1 MSLSSNF
8 AWAPLAF
15 VLLFFFCV
23 TQPSALTERPSENT
37 WAFFRSSAH
46 WCCPVLKKSSFNR
59 FLKYSVVCINRGC
72 EWGKPTSDKGR
83 KILLT
88 TDRTRK
94 KLPTTDRKNI
104 NRHYRYLFHK
114 EEYFVNFFQLRKW
127 SHLRLWLIRWSNER
141 ISSLLQLIGDILQR
155 ISKSRK
161 SYLKNTTPFISYIF
175 LKKWKT
181 EDLLF
186 WWTSQVLANLPE
198 IEGIEIVCRAYE
210 NFYKDNTFIPT
221 KRL

>member
-15 VLLFFFCV
+15 VLLFLLRDA
-23 TQPSALTERPSENT
+23 ALRVNWTSIRKHMS
-37 WAFFRSSAH
+37 FFRSSAH

-59 FLKYSVVCINRGC
+59 FLKYSVVCINGGC

-114 EEYFVNFFQLRKW
+114 EEYFVNF
-127 SHLRLWLIRWSNER
+127 
-141 ISSLLQLIGDILQR
+141 SSLGSDHIYVYDLSDGPMKEFPLLLQLRSDILQR

-198 IEGIEIVCRAYE
+198 NEGIEIVCRAYE
-210 NFYKDNTFIPT
+210 NFYKGNPFIPT

>member
-8 AWAPLAF
+8 EWAPLAF
-15 VLLFFFCV
+15 VLLFLLRDA
-23 TQPSALTERPSENT
+23 ALRVNWTSIRKHMS
-37 WAFFRSSAH
+37 FFRSSAH

-141 ISSLLQLIGDILQR
+141 ISSLLQLISDILQR

-175 LKKWKT
+175 
-181 EDLLF
+181 
-186 WWTSQVLANLPE
+186 
-198 IEGIEIVCRAYE
+198 
-210 NFYKDNTFIPT
+210 
-221 KRL
+221 